1 MNSVFLADLAKVN
14 NPRGGRRV
22 KITVIHNLLVGFMS
36 FLEDNQLVTFE
47 FVINPATLNG
57 NSVDSHVF
65 LQDSLTFLTKPVRNS
80 LISAITHHKYV
91 GFLIIDDG
99 MNLVTFF

>member
-1 MNSVFLADLAKVN
+1 MNGFFLAGLAKVH
-14 NPRGGRRV
+14 NPSSRRRV
-22 KITVIHNLLVGFMS
+22 KITVIHDSLVGFMS
-36 FLEDNQLVTFE
+36 FLEDNQLVIFE
-47 FVINPATLNG
+47 FVINPATLHG

-65 LQDSLTFLTKPVRNS
+65 LQDSLTSLAKPVRNS